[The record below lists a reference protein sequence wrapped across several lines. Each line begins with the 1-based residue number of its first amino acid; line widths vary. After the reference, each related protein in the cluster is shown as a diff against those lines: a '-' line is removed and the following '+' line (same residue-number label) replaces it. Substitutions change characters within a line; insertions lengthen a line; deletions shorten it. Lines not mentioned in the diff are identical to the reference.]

1 LWDDAYLT
9 AQRRHVADTA
19 AARLLETTTPVT
31 STLSGPRSPSG
42 PSVATTEAAVA
53 DDYTA
58 VSDVATAGLTLVP
71 EPARAAPIV
80 DISARF
86 PNPLASFPSELR
98 VRPHLASAASPQHL
112 RGSGQMARDRRA
124 LVPAAV
130 GTAAIVA
137 FGAIAIMFLPGAST
151 EAPAVTQSNVASTD
165 TKAGNSSKAGSDL
178 SLAVVA
184 TSSTRAPSGAATGAP
199 VAPDSIQPT
208 ATVPT
213 TGKAALSVPTVAQ
226 ASSPDDAPVTPVST
240 PSVAQLRVTSTP
252 AGARVTI
259 NGIGWGQT
267 PVTVPNLPLGAKTVR
282 LSIAGYRSQQRTV
295 DLRAAGASAAVH
307 MALKAEPAPVN
318 R

>member
-1 LWDDAYLT
+1 LWDDTYLT
-9 AQRRHVADTA
+9 AERRHVAETA

-31 STLSGPRSPSG
+31 STLLRSRSPSA

-58 VSDVATAGLTLVP
+58 ASGAAAARPALVP
-71 EPARAAPIV
+71 EAARAAPVIDV
-80 DISARF
+80 SARV
-86 PNPLASFPSELR
+86 PNPLASFPSELT
-98 VRPHLASAASPQHL
+98 VRPHLVSNASPQPL
-112 RGSGQMARDRRA
+112 RSSGQTIRDRRA

-137 FGAIAIMFLPGAST
+137 FGAIAIMFWPGPST
-151 EAPAVTQSNVASTD
+151 EAPAVTPSNVASTD
-165 TKAGNSSKAGSDL
+165 TKPGNSSSTGSDV
-178 SLAVVA
+178 SPAVVA
-184 TSSTRAPSGAATGAP
+184 TSSMRAPSGAATGAP
-199 VAPDSIQPT
+199 IPSDGIQPA

-213 TGKAALSVPTVAQ
+213 RNAVGSVPTVAR
-226 ASSPDDAPVTPVST
+226 ASSQDDTPVTPVST

-295 DLRAAGASAAVH
+295 DLRAAGSSAAVH
-307 MALKAEPAPVN
+307 MALKADPAPVN

>member
-1 LWDDAYLT
+1 MYLT
-9 AQRRHVADTA
+9 AERRHVADTA

-31 STLSGPRSPSG
+31 STLSGTRSPTG

-58 VSDVATAGLTLVP
+58 ASGTAAARPSLVP
-71 EPARAAPIV
+71 EPASSAPVIDV
-80 DISARF
+80 SAF
-86 PNPLASFPSELR
+86 LSNPLSSFPSELR
-98 VRPHLASAASPQHL
+98 VRPHLASAAAAQH
-112 RGSGQMARDRRA
+112 RRPSGQMGRDWRA

-137 FGAIAIMFLPGAST
+137 FGAIAIMFWPGAGT
-151 EAPAVTQSNVASTD
+151 EVPAVTQSNVASTD
-165 TKAGNSSKAGSDL
+165 TKAGDSNSAGRDL
-178 SLAVVA
+178 SPAVAA
-184 TSSTRAPSGAATGAP
+184 TSSTRAPAGAATGAP
-199 VAPDSIQPT
+199 VASDSIQPT

-213 TGKAALSVPTVAQ
+213 RKAVRSVPTDAR
-226 ASSPDDAPVTPVST
+226 ASSQDDTPVTPVST